1 MSLEPCANNIKE
13 EVGMKERREGFINRR
28 DFLKVTGAVGIGGL
42 MLSPSLLTAQTKV
55 RLSIATGGT
64 GGVYYPYGG
73 GMAAVLS
80 RHLPGVEATAE
91 VTAASVD
98 NCKLVAA
105 QKADM
110 AFVMA
115 DVVYDAFMGTGK
127 FKEKLPVRNL
137 AVLYAN
143 FMHIVTLDGKGI
155 STVADLKGKKVSTG
169 APGSGTEVKAFRV
182 LEANGIN
189 PEKDITRDRLG
200 ATESAGALKDRKI
213 DAYFWDGGLPTASV
227 LDLGA
232 TPGIKIKLIGHDD
245 SIPKMITKYGPLYFK
260 STVPKNTY
268 PGVATDTFVAAVANL
283 LICNEKMDPA
293 LAYNILKTFFTN
305 KPELV
310 AVHKE
315 ATHLTLE
322 SAVEGSPIPFHPG
335 AVKFFKEKGMK
346 IS

>member
-1 MSLEPCANNIKE
+1 MRHYIIKDK
-13 EVGMKERREGFINRR
+13 EVRMDEREKGCVNRR
-28 DFLKVTGAVGIGGL
+28 DFLKLTGALGIGSL
-42 MLSPSLLTAQTKV
+42 LFSPGVLTAQTKV

-80 RHLPGVEATAE
+80 KHLPGVEATAE

-98 NCKLVAA
+98 NCKLVGAE
-105 QKADM
+105 KADM

-115 DVVYDAFMGTGK
+115 DVAYDAYMGSGK
-127 FKEKLPVRNL
+127 FKEKLPLRNL
-137 AVLYAN
+137 AVLYSN
-143 FMHIVTLDGKGI
+143 FMHVVTLEGRGI
-155 STVADLKGKKVSTG
+155 NTIGDLKGKKVSTG
-169 APGSGTEVKAFRV
+169 APGSGTEVKAVRV
-182 LEANGIN
+182 LEAYGIN
-189 PEKDITRDRLG
+189 ADKDITRDRLG

-232 TPGIKIKLIGHDD
+232 TPGIKMKLIGHDD
-245 SIPKMITKYGPLYFK
+245 GVARMVSKYGPVYFK
-260 STVPKNTY
+260 GKIPRNTY
-268 PGVATDTFVAAVANL
+268 PGLAADTLVAAVANL

-293 LAYNILKTFFTN
+293 LAYNILKTFFAY

-310 AVHKE
+310 AVHQE
-315 ATHLTLE
+315 AKHLTLE
-322 SAVEGSPIPFHPG
+322 DAVDGSSIPFHPG